1 LGGLLGEHAGV
12 GEIIRPVAGKPVA
25 RLKAIN
31 VDRAEPTIV
40 GGENA
45 TRASN
50 EKEASEEAPW
60 ALCSR
65 FHSEEISTEMRKSC
79 QRNFQNGTSGASDM
93 DGTAAKVAESE
104 AGAE

>member
-1 LGGLLGEHAGV
+1 LATEHADV
-12 GEIIRPVAGKPVA
+12 GEIILPVAGKPVA

-45 TRASN
+45 TRTSN
-50 EKEASEEAPW
+50 EKEASEEAPY

-79 QRNFQNGTSGASDM
+79 QRNFQNGANGA
-93 DGTAAKVAESE
+93 SE